1 MMKSNK
7 LNYNNCSYEVMEKF
21 FSDVKIVDDY
31 KLVVSAIRT
40 DYEKCEFVFTVKTDI
55 NDDYYVSYYSDRNC
69 QEYSIFVDGFTEI
82 VDLIDLLNRKENI
95 DYFLSVWE
103 VE

>member
-21 FSDVKIVDDY
+21 FNDVKIADGY
-31 KLVVSAIRT
+31 KLVVSGIGT
-40 DYEKCEFVFTVKTDI
+40 DYEKREFVFTVKTDI
-55 NDDYYVSYYSDRNC
+55 NGDYYVSYYSDSKC

-82 VDLIDLLNRKENI
+82 IDLIDLLNRKEDI
-95 DYFLSVWE
+95 DYFLSVRE
-103 VE
+103 GE